1 MKSRVRASAVVIHN
15 ERILCIRAQDPK
27 SKKDFFFLPGGE
39 VEPEETSV
47 EAAERE
53 TFEETGFSV
62 KVDALSCIDREY
74 IFHWNGED
82 YDCLTLFYRAHLT
95 SPIAQK
101 VVDEPEYNLGVAW
114 IPRAEF
120 TQTFGYTSEVLDAV
134 LLLSV
139 AEPESK

>member
-62 KVDALSCIDREY
+62 KVDALSRIYFSLEWRRLRLLDLVLSRTSDIADRAKS
-74 IFHWNGED
+74 G
-82 YDCLTLFYRAHLT
+82 
-95 SPIAQK
+95 
-101 VVDEPEYNLGVAW
+101 
-114 IPRAEF
+114 
-120 TQTFGYTSEVLDAV
+120 
-134 LLLSV
+134 
-139 AEPESK
+139 